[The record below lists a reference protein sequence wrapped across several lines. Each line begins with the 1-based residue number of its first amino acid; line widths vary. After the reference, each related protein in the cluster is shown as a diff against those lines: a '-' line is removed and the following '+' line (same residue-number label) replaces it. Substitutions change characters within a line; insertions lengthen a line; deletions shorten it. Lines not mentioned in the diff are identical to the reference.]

1 MRQLVIY
8 AQKGKNSY
16 GIYEIYRYTCRD
28 GQWYI
33 AHPKKKK
40 IGSDDFY
47 WKEYASGYS
56 SDQILYILNNNYLVY
71 SIDEINNEHEE
82 YAFGESF
89 AFVDSLVRLFFDINK
104 LLNYYSNGNKNE
116 ILRYINKN
124 EITYPML
131 RHILWDGDHKDK
143 KLLHD
148 MVDVYVTPDDIF
160 LRYNGLI
167 PEGVSDSLHDA
178 NIRMLDKLFL
188 EEKKIFLINSWGS
201 DVKVFE
207 YTGQR
212 LYNFCCNLYTINEEL
227 VNSVPTDRYELA
239 VWFDE
244 HKEELKPI
252 YWV

>member
-104 LLNYYSNGNKNE
+104 LLNYYSNENKNE

-131 RHILWDGDHKDK
+131 RHILWDGDYEDREF
-143 KLLHD
+143 LRS
-148 MVDVYVTPDDIF
+148 MIDVYITPDGIF
-160 LRYNGLI
+160 RHYNGFI
-167 PEGVSDSLHDA
+167 PEDASELLHDA
-178 NIRMLDKLFL
+178 NVRMLDKLLL
-188 EEKKIFLINSWGS
+188 EDKRVFLINRNSS
-201 DVKVFE
+201 NEKVFE

-212 LYNFCCNLYTINEEL
+212 LYNFCCNFYTVNEEL
-227 VNSVPTDRYELA
+227 VDNIPNDVYEFLA
-239 VWFDE
+239 WLDE
-244 HKEELKPI
+244 HKEVKPI
-252 YWV
+252 FWS